1 MTNESTIPVQTR
13 IENAMKA
20 SFEEKRWESIYLF
33 SAEGL
38 LMASQ
43 GMSPDYHEEKLL
55 EFSFTIMEGL
65 KRLDK
70 TIPMMEIRLKGE
82 NRKTLV
88 FRHFEAWGEELV
100 MTAVVSGRKGYK
112 RAINRLIQLISKL
125 Y

>member
-1 MTNESTIPVQTR
+1 MTNESTIPMQTR